1 MDRLVLGS
9 VADRVI
15 HHSRCP
21 ILLVPARD
29 SDA

>member
-1 MDRLVLGS
+1 MDRLMLGS